1 MHEVNMVPGGVSLK
15 TVERLTVYRKVLS
28 DLADKGTE
36 YVFSHRLASLA
47 SVTPAQ
53 LRRDLASFGSFG
65 NVARGYHVRE
75 LSETIGRLLGT
86 DSVRNVILIGV
97 GNLGKTLLTY
107 RGFEERGFRIVAAF
121 DRDSE
126 KTDRT
131 FAGRRIYRIDQ
142 LESALETLDAH
153 IAILACGP
161 SDLNELVSRLA
172 SAGVHHFL
180 NFVPVLIN
188 RTPDIFVEDVDISAK
203 LEKLSFIRTNGRA
216 QDEQDE

>member
-1 MHEVNMVPGGVSLK
+1 MNSTVSLK
-15 TVERLTVYRKVLS
+15 TVERLTVYRKVLT
-28 DLADKGTE
+28 DLAEQGTE
-36 YVFSHRLASLA
+36 YVFSHRLAKLA
-47 SVTPAQ
+47 GVTPAQ

-65 NVARGYHVRE
+65 SVARGYHVRE

-86 DSVRNVILIGV
+86 DTIRNVILMGV

-121 DRDSE
+121 DKDPE

-131 FAGRRIYRIDQ
+131 YAGRRIYQIERI
-142 LESALETLDAH
+142 EEVLETLDAH

-161 SDLNELVSRLA
+161 ADINELVTRLA
-172 SAGVHHFL
+172 AAGVNHFL

-188 RTPDIFVEDVDISAK
+188 RTDEKFVEDVDISAK
-203 LEKLSFIRTNGRA
+203 LEKLSFMRTNKVDRA
-216 QDEQDE
+216 S

>member
-121 DRDSE
+121 DRHSE

-142 LESALETLDAH
+142 LDRKS
-153 IAILACGP
+153 
-161 SDLNELVSRLA
+161 V
-172 SAGVHHFL
+172 V
-180 NFVPVLIN
+180 
-188 RTPDIFVEDVDISAK
+188 
-203 LEKLSFIRTNGRA
+203 
-216 QDEQDE
+216 